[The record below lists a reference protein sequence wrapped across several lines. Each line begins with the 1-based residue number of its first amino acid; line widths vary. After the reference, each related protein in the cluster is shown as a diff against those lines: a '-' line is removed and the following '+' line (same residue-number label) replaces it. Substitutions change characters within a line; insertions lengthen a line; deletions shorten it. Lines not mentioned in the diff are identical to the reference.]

1 MAAPDDIANLLTTYG
16 QAMVAGDPNLA
27 ASCWTADGVLIPAGL
42 PTVTGPAIHDTYVQT
57 FAAVRLDF
65 TFSIDELVVIDD
77 TVAYARTRSDG
88 TQTVLA
94 NDVETPGSNREMF
107 IFRNDNGSWKI
118 ARYMFNQAA

>member
-1 MAAPDDIANLLTTYG
+1 MAAPDDIADLLTTYE
-16 QAMVAGDPNLA
+16 QAMVASDPDLA
-27 ASCWTADGVLIPAGL
+27 ASCWTTDGVLIPAGL
-42 PTVTGPAIHDTYVQT
+42 PIDTGPAIHDTYVQT
-57 FAAVRLDF
+57 FAAVRFEF

-94 NDVETPGSNREMF
+94 NGVENPGSNREMF

>member
-1 MAAPDDIANLLTTYG
+1 MAAPDDIAKLLTTYE
-16 QAMVAGDPNLA
+16 QAMVASDPDLA
-27 ASCWTADGVLIPAGL
+27 ASCWTTDGVLMPAGL
-42 PTVTGPAIHDTYVQT
+42 PTAAGPVIRDTYVQA
-57 FAAVRLDF
+57 FAAVRFDF
-65 TFSIDELVVIDD
+65 TFSIDELVVVGD

-94 NDVETPGSNREMF
+94 NGAGTPGSNREMF